1 MTTARPASNHIAA
14 IHALKNKLRMS
25 DGDYRALLLHLTG
38 KDSSK
43 AMTQAERA
51 RVRDHMQQMA
61 LRAGLE
67 PPGRPK
73 AEAAPSG
80 GSATRAAVERGGQP
94 FVRADQRPQYVKA
107 ARPLERKVWALWG
120 ALGRAGKLDNPSNA
134 GLQAWVQRQLGL
146 SHVHFC
152 NDTQL
157 HQLIE
162 SLKLWQGR

>member
-1 MTTARPASNHIAA
+1 MSTYHPSPVTPKLNASERLGGHSAGQRPGAGAPSNHIAA

-25 DGDYRALLLHLTG
+25 DGDYRSLLLHLTR

-43 AMTQAERA
+43 AMSQAERQ
-51 RVRDHMQQMA
+51 RVRDHMQQLARRM
-61 LRAGLE
+61 GLE
-67 PPGRPK
+67 
-73 AEAAPSG
+73 
-80 GSATRAAVERGGQP
+80 
-94 FVRADQRPQYVKA
+94 RADQRPQYIKA

-120 ALGRAGKLDNPSNA
+120 ALARAGKLDRPGPA
-134 GLQAWVQRQLGL
+134 GLQAWVQRQVGL

-152 NDTQL
+152 DDQQL